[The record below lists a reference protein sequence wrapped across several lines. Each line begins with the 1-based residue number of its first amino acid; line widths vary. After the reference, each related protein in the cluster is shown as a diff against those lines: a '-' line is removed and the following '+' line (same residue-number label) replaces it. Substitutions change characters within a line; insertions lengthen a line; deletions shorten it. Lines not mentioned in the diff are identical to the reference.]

1 MLRFIR
7 RHWILCL
14 ILTLVL
20 YVAVGAVA
28 PFIVYKTAE
37 NASQISLEDPAVFG
51 EDQTADRVML
61 LETNQS
67 AWTERIRLLDQAQDR
82 IILSTFDMRPD
93 ESTQDILSIIQ
104 KKADQGV
111 SVRILVDGFSGLVR
125 MENSKLFHA
134 VAAHPNVEIR
144 LYNPISLLTPWTTQ
158 GRMHDKYVIVDDL
171 AYILGGRNTF
181 DYFIGEYDTTNN
193 SYDREVLVY
202 NTKCGT
208 EESSVSSLHEV
219 EAYFESVW
227 NLDVCRP
234 FHDDEALL
242 GETQIQE
249 WCRSL
254 SEREKNLEERYGELF
269 QPPDYANMTHETEG
283 ICLLSNPTD
292 IYGKEPVAFQQLTDL
307 MIQAQERVIIH
318 TPYAVLNKDMREK
331 LTEVADQVPDT
342 RLVINSVE
350 NGDNFFASS
359 DYQYNKQKVIDTGLQ
374 LYEYDGGTSYHAK
387 SIVIDD
393 DISIIGSYNLIVG
406 DREAF
411 YIPTDMTFNDTT
423 KRVFGKESLEID
435 IKHLNLF
442 YLKDSEDYP
451 PMSEVTKIQIKHARS
466 LEFYFKIPFYKVV
479 RHFFDNL
486 TTPIIYFFEIARS
499 NDIDAKKAAVKMAEV
514 LDFFKNRDVVIFPLT
529 DSIGLSLFQEKNYAK
544 MFELYDQIPFVISDH
559 VEANQKHPSNSG
571 LCTDLEELRCLWS

>member
-269 QPPDYANMTHETEG
+269 QPPDYVNMTHETEG

-292 IYGKEPVAFQQLTDL
+292 IYGKEPVVFQQLTDL

-318 TPYAVLNKDMREK
+318 TPYSVLNKDMREK

-342 RLVINSVE
+342 CLVINSVE

-393 DISIIGSYNLIVG
+393 DISIIGSYNLDLRSTYV
-406 DREAF
+406 
-411 YIPTDMTFNDTT
+411 DTELML
-423 KRVFGKESLEID
+423 V
-435 IKHLNLF
+435 IK
-442 YLKDSEDYP
+442 SEGLTQELLAYMDQIQQDCRKVINRTEY
-451 PMSEVTKIQIKHARS
+451 EVPEHVT
-466 LEFYFKIPFYKVV
+466 V
-479 RHFFDNL
+479 
-486 TTPIIYFFEIARS
+486 
-499 NDIDAKKAAVKMAEV
+499 AEV
-514 LDFFKNRDVVIFPLT
+514 PAYKRILWKAVGFLMQPLRV
-529 DSIGLSLFQEKNYAK
+529 L
-544 MFELYDQIPFVISDH
+544 V
-559 VEANQKHPSNSG
+559 
-571 LCTDLEELRCLWS
+571 

>member
-144 LYNPISLLTPWTTQ
+144 LYNPINLLTPWTTQ

-254 SEREKNLEERYGELF
+254 SEREKNLEER
-269 QPPDYANMTHETEG
+269 
-283 ICLLSNPTD
+283 
-292 IYGKEPVAFQQLTDL
+292 
-307 MIQAQERVIIH
+307 
-318 TPYAVLNKDMREK
+318 
-331 LTEVADQVPDT
+331 
-342 RLVINSVE
+342 
-350 NGDNFFASS
+350 
-359 DYQYNKQKVIDTGLQ
+359 
-374 LYEYDGGTSYHAK
+374 
-387 SIVIDD
+387 
-393 DISIIGSYNLIVG
+393 
-406 DREAF
+406 
-411 YIPTDMTFNDTT
+411 
-423 KRVFGKESLEID
+423 
-435 IKHLNLF
+435 
-442 YLKDSEDYP
+442 
-451 PMSEVTKIQIKHARS
+451 
-466 LEFYFKIPFYKVV
+466 
-479 RHFFDNL
+479 
-486 TTPIIYFFEIARS
+486 
-499 NDIDAKKAAVKMAEV
+499 
-514 LDFFKNRDVVIFPLT
+514 
-529 DSIGLSLFQEKNYAK
+529 
-544 MFELYDQIPFVISDH
+544 
-559 VEANQKHPSNSG
+559 
-571 LCTDLEELRCLWS
+571 